1 LLFNNLGREL
11 DLVLVLE
18 QEQGQALER
27 SCGSF
32 EINDT
37 HTLIK
42 DGQDCAHEV
51 VGVREFLDLL
61 PFGLFLLTSSTE
73 DGLVLLFLILNTC
86 FSSVD
91 LFITLSFRLFDHL
104 NEIVHLHDGSG
115 RMHLDN
121 VHVDE
126 FIVRN
131 GLSGDNIT
139 AINDTIIS
147 EVGIVIKE
155 DLLSVVVSLIDHHQF
170 SSNRLF
176 ASVFPAIEVLLDKH
190 RARFLKSL

>member
-1 LLFNNLGREL
+1 
-11 DLVLVLE
+11 
-18 QEQGQALER
+18 
-27 SCGSF
+27 
-32 EINDT
+32 
-37 HTLIK
+37 
-42 DGQDCAHEV
+42 
-51 VGVREFLDLL
+51 
-61 PFGLFLLTSSTE
+61 
-73 DGLVLLFLILNTC
+73 
-86 FSSVD
+86 
-91 LFITLSFRLFDHL
+91 
-104 NEIVHLHDGSG
+104 
-115 RMHLDN
+115 MHLDN

-170 SSNRLF
+170 SSNRFF